1 MSSSLLLF
9 IFFFTVYDEPK
20 TICATDCSARGYSG
34 MVSSQANRQKFLE
47 NLSDFIKK
55 HDLDG
60 VDYNW
65 EYPSSKTDWR
75 GFAQLLKET
84 KAKLGERTVTMAYYP
99 DTRQEKIISILGL
112 SKYVDL
118 FHSMS
123 YDKVPGKHSTLAL
136 AKQTVSNWEAE
147 SLPKTRLCL
156 GIPFY
161 ARHIETGD
169 AKTYEEIHRNYHPL
183 SPKKNGVGKYYFN
196 GVKMIAHKTKYAVRE
211 GLGGMMIWELGQD
224 IAPTS
229 KESLLVAISSV
240 VNPKAAQDASNLG
253 TDDGGNDDSHNVV
266 AADNNQDEL

>member
-1 MSSSLLLF
+1 
-9 IFFFTVYDEPK
+9 
-20 TICATDCSARGYSG
+20 
-34 MVSSQANRQKFLE
+34 MVFRR
-47 NLSDFIKK
+47 
-55 HDLDG
+55 
-60 VDYNW
+60 
-65 EYPSSKTDWR
+65 YPSSESDWR

-84 KAKLGERTVTMAYYP
+84 RAKLGPEGTVTMAFYP
-99 DTRQEKIISILGL
+99 DTRQEKIISILRL

-147 SLPKTRLCL
+147 SLPKARLCL

-169 AKTYEEIHRNYHPL
+169 AKTYEDIHRNYHPL
-183 SPKKNGVGKYYFN
+183 SPKKNGVGKYYYN
-196 GVKMIAHKTKYAVRE
+196 GVKMIAHKTKYAVKE

-224 IAPTS
+224 IPPTS

-240 VNPKAAQDASNLG
+240 VNPRAAKEAISVD
-253 TDDGGNDDSHNVV
+253 
-266 AADNNQDEL
+266 ADNNGDDGSHNDIATDNANHQDEL

>member
-1 MSSSLLLF
+1 
-9 IFFFTVYDEPK
+9 
-20 TICATDCSARGYSG
+20 
-34 MVSSQANRQKFLE
+34 
-47 NLSDFIKK
+47 
-55 HDLDG
+55 
-60 VDYNW
+60 
-65 EYPSSKTDWR
+65 
-75 GFAQLLKET
+75 
-84 KAKLGERTVTMAYYP
+84 MAYYP

-183 SPKKNGVGKYYFN
+183 SPSRIEGKKEKE
-196 GVKMIAHKTKYAVRE
+196 R
-211 GLGGMMIWELGQD
+211 GGERGERDYPLR
-224 IAPTS
+224 
-229 KESLLVAISSV
+229 
-240 VNPKAAQDASNLG
+240 
-253 TDDGGNDDSHNVV
+253 SHYT
-266 AADNNQDEL
+266 LTL